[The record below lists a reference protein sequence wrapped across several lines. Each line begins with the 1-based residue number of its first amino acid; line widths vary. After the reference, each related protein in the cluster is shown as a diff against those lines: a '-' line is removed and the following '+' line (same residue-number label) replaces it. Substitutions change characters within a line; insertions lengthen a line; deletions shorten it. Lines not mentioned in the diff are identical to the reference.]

1 MTCPVDGVFRSELV
15 VILMTEWGSWQKFQD
30 KKRAMD
36 EIFNGIGEPL
46 S

>member
-1 MTCPVDGVFRSELV
+1 MDGVFKSELV
-15 VILMTEWGSWQKFQD
+15 VILMSEWGSWQKFHEKT